1 MMKLSHLISRRSEDE
16 CTVTSLYLAKYVLP
30 VIQHHGSGELN
41 CVAVIVLF
49 VFVLGGGM
57 TNLLKLCIVP
67 LRAFEKNDNTLCS
80 PISATSV
87 KVLLSQVTC

>member
-1 MMKLSHLISRRSEDE
+1 MMKLLHLISRRSEDE

-49 VFVLGGGM
+49 VFVLRWWDDQFV
-57 TNLLKLCIVP
+57 KIVHC
-67 LRAFEKNDNTLCS
+67 AFKS
-80 PISATSV
+80 F
-87 KVLLSQVTC
+87 